1 MENEK
6 KEKTARVKLRYY
18 RGDEF
23 VPSKEVLCEIKMD
36 VVKTFV
42 LQTDEARG
50 VGTFLRTIDGEDAEA
65 LLDYAKKNNGVVK
78 IGVKYCAACQNE
90 YDRYVKTIRE
100 TGPLQRRSSTAWYTA
115 QELPE
120 KRERETS
127 LFSFVL
133 ILTI

>member
-23 VPSKEVLCEIKMD
+23 MPSKEMLCEIKMD
-36 VVKTFV
+36 VVKAFV

-50 VGTFLRTIDGEDAEA
+50 VGQFLRTIDGEDAEA

-78 IGVKYCAACQNE
+78 IGVKYCSACQKE
-90 YDRYVKTIRE
+90 YDRYAKSHPGDGAFTKAEFYRMVYCA
-100 TGPLQRRSSTAWYTA
+100 GVA
-115 QELPE
+115 
-120 KRERETS
+120 
-127 LFSFVL
+127 
-133 ILTI
+133 

>member
-36 VVKTFV
+36 VVKAFV

-90 YDRYVKTIRE
+90 YDRYVKNHPGDGAFTKAEFYRMVYCA
-100 TGPLQRRSSTAWYTA
+100 GVA
-115 QELPE
+115 
-120 KRERETS
+120 
-127 LFSFVL
+127 
-133 ILTI
+133 